1 VADVLLLAVY
11 SWGGVASMIALAGG
25 LRDLG
30 VSTRI
35 AAYSDFGDKVRAAG
49 CDFVDLEVS
58 QADWWESQNAQQSDW
73 AKNPLRTLKALRAG
87 GKADARATAARL
99 ADIVKPG
106 EGIVSGTLTVGTATG
121 VAALRGSQVVAVH
134 PAPMTP
140 SHLAEGTL
148 NPVTRRPSLANEW
161 SGRLAARGGG
171 WILRPAVNE
180 GRHALGLPPWTAR
193 GYLGAVSQ
201 VPTVYGVSP
210 AVMPADPAWPTS
222 VTVAGHFLSPDP
234 EPVVPDRLPDFLA
247 AYPGAV
253 YIGFGSWENAIK
265 QSDLDAA
272 CLALALAGRPGV
284 MADPD
289 RRGPLPGTG
298 TPVFAVGEVSHDWL
312 FPRLAAVVH
321 HGGSGTTHRAILAG
335 VPNTAVPITFD
346 QPYWGRRLA
355 HLGVGA
361 APVPYRRLTPA
372 ALARAIRQMTATPA
386 IAARAKELSA
396 VLSAERG
403 PAAAAGTIATALT
416 RRPG

>member
-1 VADVLLLAVY
+1 VADVLLLAVDP
-11 SWGGVASMIALAGG
+11 WGGVTSMIVLAGG

-73 AKNPLRTLKALRAG
+73 AKNPLRTLKAMRVG
-87 GKADARATAARL
+87 GKADARATATRL

-106 EGIVSGTLTVGTATG
+106 EGIVSGTLSVGTAAG
-121 VAALRGSQVVAVH
+121 VAALRGSQLVAVH
-134 PAPMTP
+134 PGPMTP
-140 SHLAEGTL
+140 SHLAEGAL

-161 SGRLAARGGG
+161 SGRLAAHGAG

-180 GRHALGLPPWTAR
+180 GRQALGLPPWTAR
-193 GYLGAVSQ
+193 DYRRRG
-201 VPTVYGVSP
+201 
-210 AVMPADPAWPTS
+210 
-222 VTVAGHFLSPDP
+222 
-234 EPVVPDRLPDFLA
+234 LA
-247 AYPGAV
+247 R
-253 YIGFGSWENAIK
+253 
-265 QSDLDAA
+265 
-272 CLALALAGRPGV
+272 LALPPARRRPPRRFRHHAPGHPGGGAEHGRPI
-284 MADPD
+284 
-289 RRGPLPGTG
+289 
-298 TPVFAVGEVSHDWL
+298 S
-312 FPRLAAVVH
+312 
-321 HGGSGTTHRAILAG
+321 
-335 VPNTAVPITFD
+335 FD

-355 HLGVGA
+355 QIGVGA

-396 VLSAERG
+396 VLSAECG

-416 RRPG
+416 RQRG